1 MNAAVVHL
9 QYTACPAC
17 GTPAG
22 RKGVDVPDHEYAL
35 RHVAHYV
42 ECPSCGTL
50 SQQPMPT
57 LAELAEFYPADYHS
71 MVNGGRITRIRNRM
85 RIKKLARLARV
96 DSPILDYGCGDRSFL
111 FQAAESMPQHLFW
124 RY

>member
-42 ECPSCGTL
+42 ECPSWGTL

-57 LAELAEFYPADYHS
+57 LAELPEFYPSDYHS
-71 MVNGGRITRIRNRM
+71 MFTANLIIRIQHRTPN
-85 RIKKLARLARV
+85 KKLIPLPP
-96 DSPILDYGCGDRSFL
+96 SSTPIIYS
-111 FQAAESMPQHLFW
+111 
-124 RY
+124 